1 MAVRIGVGLDDWPF
15 GERDPSLLCDYVD
28 AAEGLGIDSIWL
40 TDRVTGPSFN
50 MEAIVALSFIAAR
63 TSRMKFGTS
72 VLALP
77 VRHPTILAKEL
88 ATLDYLSGGR
98 SLPAVGIGSDDR
110 HVYEAC
116 GVSRSE
122 RAGRTDEMIEIM
134 RLLWSEDNV
143 SFSGRYYTLSGVTV
157 EPKPIQKDLPPIWIG
172 GRTEPAMR
180 RVARLGDGWLVSQA
194 TPDEVLLG
202 IDRINQLAAEYGRT
216 IDDDHFGVL
225 FSFCLAGSRRRPR
238 RWPPRTSR
246 GIVRML
252 IPKTLPPWDHPGPRR
267 SHRQV
272 RGGRGDQVRRA
283 AGLSARADDRAA
295 RDTGPRG
302 SPGVSP
308 GRRARDRLAERRT
321 ECTRSTWKIRTRWCS
336 AWRITGASRGR

>member
-15 GERDPSLLCDYVD
+15 GERAPSLLCDYVD

-225 FSFCLAGSRRRPR
+225 FSFCLAGSRAEAE
-238 RWPPRTSR
+238 
-246 GIVRML
+246 
-252 IPKTLPPWDHPGPRR
+252 TLAAPYVTR
-267 SHRQV
+267 HRQDAHPQDLAAVGTAQDLADLIDRYVAAGATRFVV
-272 RGGRGDQVRRA
+272 RPVCPPEQMTEQLEILGREVVPAYHRA
-283 AGLSARADDRAA
+283 AERV
-295 RDTGPRG
+295 TG
-302 SPGVSP
+302 
-308 GRRARDRLAERRT
+308 
-321 ECTRSTWKIRTRWCS
+321 
-336 AWRITGASRGR
+336 